1 MDRYDPHQKKSLK
14 CVVFCWLKEPFICK
28 NTPSVIPSIHNNIPF
43 VGIHGFTLIE
53 LIVTITIAGILVA
66 IATPYLGSFIS
77 STRLTTQ
84 ANELLT
90 DLNTARSEAV
100 KRASYVGVCASTS
113 GSSCTSGGSFLNG
126 WIVFLDADNSGTWTS
141 GDSIIKVHG
150 ALDGGNTTVSGSST
164 VIFNSSG
171 SLENSSSTITYTFCD
186 SALQKSRQISVTA
199 TGRASSETGTC

>member
-1 MDRYDPHQKKSLK
+1 MK
-14 CVVFCWLKEPFICK
+14 
-28 NTPSVIPSIHNNIPF
+28 PSVCHNIPYVKPNIRHNTPF

-53 LIVTITIAGILVA
+53 LIVTITIAGILIA

-84 ANELLT
+84 TNELLT

-100 KRASYVGVCASTS
+100 KRAAYVGVCASTS

-126 WIVFLDADNSGTWTS
+126 WIVFLDADNSGTWTAPS
-141 GDSIIKVHG
+141 DSVMKVHG

-171 SLENSSSTITYTFCD
+171 SLESSSTVTYTFCD
-186 SALQKSRQISVTA
+186 SALHKSRKISVTA
-199 TGRASSETGTC
+199 TGRAASETGTC

>member
-14 CVVFCWLKEPFICK
+14 CVVFCWLKEPFICQNK
-28 NTPSVIPSIHNNIPF
+28 PSVIPNIHNNIPF

-126 WIVFLDADNSGTWTS
+126 WVVFLDADNSGTWTS
-141 GDSIIKVHG
+141 GDSVIKVHG

>member
-1 MDRYDPHQKKSLK
+1 MHRHDPYQDEYLK
-14 CVVFCWLKEPFICK
+14 VHVFCLLNKPFICHI
-28 NTPSVIPSIHNNIPF
+28 TPFVKPNVRHNKPF

-53 LIVTITIAGILVA
+53 LIVTITIAGILIA

-90 DLNTARSEAV
+90 DSNTARSEAV

-126 WIVFLDADNSGTWTS
+126 WIVFLDADNSGTWTT
-141 GDSIIKVHG
+141 GDSVIKVHG

-186 SALQKSRQISVTA
+186 SALHKSRQISVTA
-199 TGRASSETGTC
+199 TGRASSDTGTC

>member
-1 MDRYDPHQKKSLK
+1 MDTRNIVSIDQNETSFFFHKLPLVCHSKPL
-14 CVVFCWLKEPFICK
+14 VVTNIL
-28 NTPSVIPSIHNNIPF
+28 HNVPF
-43 VGIHGFTLIE
+43 VRTYGFTLIE
-53 LIVTITIAGILVA
+53 LAVTITIVGILVA

-100 KRASYVGVCASTS
+100 KRAAHVGVCASTG
-113 GSSCTSGGSFLNG
+113 GSSCTSGGSFLSG
-126 WIVFLDADNSGTWTS
+126 WIVFLDADSSGTWTS
-141 GDSIIKVHG
+141 GDSVAKVHG

-199 TGRASSETGTC
+199 TGRASSDTGTC

>member
-1 MDRYDPHQKKSLK
+1 MDTRNGNSVRQDESVLLFRKLPLVCQ
-14 CVVFCWLKEPFICK
+14 
-28 NTPSVIPSIHNNIPF
+28 NTPSVIPNTHHNTPF

-53 LIVTITIAGILVA
+53 LIVTITIAGILIA

-126 WIVFLDADNSGTWTS
+126 WIVFLDADNSGTWTT
-141 GDSIIKVHG
+141 GDSVVKVHG

>member
-1 MDRYDPHQKKSLK
+1 MHRCDPYRKEFLK
-14 CVVFCWLKEPFICK
+14 CFVFCRLKKPSVCHNI
-28 NTPSVIPSIHNNIPF
+28 PSVIPNIRNNTPF

-53 LIVTITIAGILVA
+53 LIVTITIAGILIA

-100 KRASYVGVCASTS
+100 KRASYVGVCASTG

-126 WIVFLDADNSGTWTS
+126 WIVFLDADNSGTWTT
-141 GDSIIKVHG
+141 GDSVIKVHG
-150 ALDGGNTTVSGSST
+150 ALDGGNTTVSDSST
-164 VIFNSSG
+164 VIFNSAG
-171 SLENSSSTITYTFCD
+171 SLESGSSTITFCD
-186 SALQKSRQISVTA
+186 SALHKSRQISVTA

>member
-1 MDRYDPHQKKSLK
+1 MDRYDPYQKKSLK
-14 CVVFCWLKEPFICK
+14 RFVFCRLKKPFVCQ
-28 NTPSVIPSIHNNIPF
+28 TIPCVKPNVRHNIPF

-126 WIVFLDADNSGTWTS
+126 WVVFLDADNSGTWTS

>member
-1 MDRYDPHQKKSLK
+1 MHRHDPYQDEYLK
-14 CVVFCWLKEPFICK
+14 VRVFCWLNKPFVCHI
-28 NTPSVIPSIHNNIPF
+28 TPFVKPNVRHNKPF

-53 LIVTITIAGILVA
+53 LIVTITIAGILIA

-90 DLNTARSEAV
+90 DSNTARSEAV

-126 WIVFLDADNSGTWTS
+126 WIVFLDADNSGTWTT
-141 GDSIIKVHG
+141 GDSVIKVHG

-186 SALQKSRQISVTA
+186 SALHKSRQISVTA
-199 TGRASSETGTC
+199 TGRASSDTGTC

>member
-1 MDRYDPHQKKSLK
+1 M
-14 CVVFCWLKEPFICK
+14 
-28 NTPSVIPSIHNNIPF
+28 
-43 VGIHGFTLIE
+43 
-53 LIVTITIAGILVA
+53 TITIAGILIA

-100 KRASYVGVCASTS
+100 KRASYVGVCASTG

-126 WIVFLDADNSGTWTS
+126 WIVFLDADNSGTWTT
-141 GDSIIKVHG
+141 GDSVIKVHG
-150 ALDGGNTTVSGSST
+150 ALDGGNTTVSDSST
-164 VIFNSSG
+164 VIFNSAG
-171 SLENSSSTITYTFCD
+171 SLESGSSTITFCD
-186 SALQKSRQISVTA
+186 SALHKSRQISVTA

>member
-1 MDRYDPHQKKSLK
+1 MDRYDPYQKKSLK
-14 CVVFCWLKEPFICK
+14 CFVFCRLKKPFICQ
-28 NTPSVIPSIHNNIPF
+28 NTPPVIPNIHNNTPF
-43 VGIHGFTLIE
+43 VDIHGFTLIE
-53 LIVTITIAGILVA
+53 LIITITIAGILVA

-100 KRASYVGVCASTS
+100 KRASYVGVCASTG

-126 WIVFLDADNSGTWTS
+126 WIVFLDADNSGTWTT
-141 GDSIIKVHG
+141 GDSVIKVHG
-150 ALDGGNTTVSGSST
+150 ALDGGNTTVSSSST

-199 TGRASSETGTC
+199 TGRASSDTGTC